1 MYKYIDN
8 YEGRK
13 DLIELYGDNSLLLYA
28 LQLRYDIE
36 DIISVAS
43 DALTDGSDDK
53 KCDLIY
59 IDRDSGFAVVAQA
72 YMKKNPLETD
82 LAKVNKASDLNTA
95 ASWIFAR
102 NIDDIPE
109 RIKDAVGELQDAVK
123 EGDINTIYFWYVHNM
138 NEKNNPEVQ
147 EELNTVQ
154 IAAQK
159 LVNSFA
165 EDNSV
170 KIVALEVGNAT
181 IEKWFNS
188 SEKRIRVE
196 DTIHVEGIGNVFEIN
211 GNKWRACVT
220 AVKGSWIRRLYLK
233 YKDDLFS
240 GNPRNYLGAGKRKN
254 KINLGIMD
262 TVEKQPENFWAYN
275 NGLTAL
281 VNDYCIENEI
291 MQSVKGITIING
303 AQSTGAIG
311 AVETLKD
318 DFLVPIRFIVCSD
331 PKIIEEIINNNNK
344 QNEILPS
351 DLRSNDKQQVRLRNE
366 FKKYPQLYYSGGR
379 RDSTRVRNKEVF
391 DPYLVAQTLLAY
403 HGDCVTAYN
412 SKKIIWDEDKEY
424 TNIFSDQLSAEHIIF
439 VYSLGR
445 AIDEFKISLKNKK
458 EERTSV
464 EDGEFTFL
472 SKRGSKML
480 LIYAVSIC
488 MESLIGKKILDPWRL
503 VYRDNQDFDSLVEK
517 WKQVISILIPFHGT
531 LEPALVGGLK
541 NRETSKNVAS
551 QLCAVVS
558 SLGPVFIQQLQEF
571 VDSINTDM

>member
-8 YEGRK
+8 YKGRR

-102 NIDDIPE
+102 NIDDIPD
-109 RIKDAVGELQDAVK
+109 RIKDAVGELQDTVK

-165 EDNSV
+165 EDNSI

-188 SEKRIRVE
+188 SKKRIRVE
-196 DTIHVEGIGNVFEIN
+196 DTINVEGIGNVFEIN

-220 AVKGSWIRRLYLK
+220 AVKGSWIRRLYLQ

-254 KINLGIMD
+254 KINLG
-262 TVEKQPENFWAYN
+262 TYK
-275 NGLTAL
+275 
-281 VNDYCIENEI
+281 
-291 MQSVKGITIING
+291 
-303 AQSTGAIG
+303 
-311 AVETLKD
+311 
-318 DFLVPIRFIVCSD
+318 
-331 PKIIEEIINNNNK
+331 
-344 QNEILPS
+344 
-351 DLRSNDKQQVRLRNE
+351 
-366 FKKYPQLYYSGGR
+366 
-379 RDSTRVRNKEVF
+379 
-391 DPYLVAQTLLAY
+391 
-403 HGDCVTAYN
+403 
-412 SKKIIWDEDKEY
+412 
-424 TNIFSDQLSAEHIIF
+424 
-439 VYSLGR
+439 
-445 AIDEFKISLKNKK
+445 
-458 EERTSV
+458 
-464 EDGEFTFL
+464 
-472 SKRGSKML
+472 
-480 LIYAVSIC
+480 
-488 MESLIGKKILDPWRL
+488 
-503 VYRDNQDFDSLVEK
+503 
-517 WKQVISILIPFHGT
+517 
-531 LEPALVGGLK
+531 
-541 NRETSKNVAS
+541 
-551 QLCAVVS
+551 
-558 SLGPVFIQQLQEF
+558 
-571 VDSINTDM
+571 

>member
-8 YEGRK
+8 YEGHK